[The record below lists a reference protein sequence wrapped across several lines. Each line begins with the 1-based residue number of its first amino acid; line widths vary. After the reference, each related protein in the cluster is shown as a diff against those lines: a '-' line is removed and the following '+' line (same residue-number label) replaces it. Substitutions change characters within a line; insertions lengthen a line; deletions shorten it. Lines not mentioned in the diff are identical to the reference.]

1 MQNKWELFQKFL
13 ITEQS
18 NVNIVD
24 FLINALIVLILA
36 LILEFTYQRCA
47 KALSNRQIFS
57 ANFLKIAFTTMLI
70 ITIVKTSLALSLGL
84 VGALSIVRFRAA
96 IKEPEELTYLFFTIA
111 IGLGLGANYRA
122 IVIVAFAILMGI
134 IWVRFYLG
142 RSNNKKQNLFLT
154 VSSTQPQKIQ
164 LSDIQNVIRSILPAA
179 DLKRFDESKDHI
191 ETGYLVEINDPDDI
205 QQIQNK
211 LKALTDEVQVTFVDH
226 HAY

>member
-1 MQNKWELFQKFL
+1 MQNKWQLFQKFL

-18 NVNIVD
+18 NVNIDD

-36 LILEFTYQRCA
+36 LILEYTYQHCA

-122 IVIVAFAILMGI
+122 IVIVAFVILMGI
-134 IWVRFYLG
+134 IWVRFWLG
-142 RSNNKKQNLFLT
+142 KSNNKKQNLFLT

-164 LSDIQNVIRSILPAA
+164 LSDIQNAIRSILPAA

-205 QQIQNK
+205 QQIKNK
-211 LKALTDEVQVTFVDH
+211 LTAFSDEIQVTFVDH

>member
-1 MQNKWELFQKFL
+1 MQNKWQLFQKFL

-18 NVNIVD
+18 NVSIID

-47 KALSNRQIFS
+47 KALSNRQMFS

-134 IWVRFYLG
+134 VWVRFWLG

-154 VSSTQPQKIQ
+154 VSSTQPQKVQ
-164 LSDIQNVIRSILPAA
+164 LSDIQNAIREILPVA

-205 QQIQNK
+205 QQIKNK
-211 LKALTDEVQVTFVDH
+211 LKEFSDEIQVTFVDH

>member
-1 MQNKWELFQKFL
+1 M

-18 NVNIVD
+18 NVNIGD

-122 IVIVAFAILMGI
+122 IVIVAFAILMAI
-134 IWVRFYLG
+134 TWVRFYLSKS
-142 RSNNKKQNLFLT
+142 SNNTKQNLFLT
-154 VSSTQPQKIQ
+154 VSSSQPKDIQ
-164 LSDIQNVIRSILPAA
+164 LGDIQTIVKNILPAA
-179 DLKRFDESKDHI
+179 DLKRFDESREHI
-191 ETGYLVEINDPDDI
+191 ETGYLVEIKDPVDI
-205 QQIQNK
+205 EQIKNK
-211 LKALTDEVQVTFVDH
+211 LQEYSEDIQVTFVDH

>member
-1 MQNKWELFQKFL
+1 MQNKWQLFQKFL

-164 LSDIQNVIRSILPAA
+164 LSDIQNAIRSILPAA

-205 QQIQNK
+205 QQIKNK

>member
-1 MQNKWELFQKFL
+1 MQNKWQLFQKFL

-164 LSDIQNVIRSILPAA
+164 LSDIQNAIRSILPAA

-205 QQIQNK
+205 QQIKNK
-211 LKALTDEVQVTFVDH
+211 LKAITDEVQVTFVDH

>member
-1 MQNKWELFQKFL
+1 MQNKWQLFQKFL

-24 FLINALIVLILA
+24 FLLNALIVLILA
-36 LILEFTYQRCA
+36 LILEYTYQRCA
-47 KALSNRQIFS
+47 KALSNRQVFAS
-57 ANFLKIAFTTMLI
+57 NFLKIAFTTMLI

-111 IGLGLGANYRA
+111 IGLGLGANYRL

-134 IWVRFYLG
+134 VWVRHFLSTG
-142 RSNNKKQNLFLT
+142 NNKKQNLFLT
-154 VSSTQPQKIQ
+154 VTSHQPGKVQ
-164 LSDIQNVIRSILPAA
+164 LSDIQNIIKSILPAA
-179 DLKRFDESKDHI
+179 ELKRFDESQDYI
-191 ETGYLVEINDPDDI
+191 ETGYLVEIKQPSDI
-205 QQIQNK
+205 EQIKNLLQQYTEDI
-211 LKALTDEVQVTFVDH
+211 QVTFVDH